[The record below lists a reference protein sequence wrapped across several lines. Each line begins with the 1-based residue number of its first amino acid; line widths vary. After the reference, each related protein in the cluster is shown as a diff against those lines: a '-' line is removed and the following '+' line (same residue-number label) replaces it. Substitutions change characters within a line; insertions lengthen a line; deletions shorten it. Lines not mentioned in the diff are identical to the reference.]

1 MNGATPQV
9 SARFIVVGA
18 LLQIGLAAGLLAS
31 GAVKLLPHSALDGA
45 GIAAGAVLGWA
56 LYRLLAAGPPEP
68 GRAATLR
75 TVARLG
81 ALLAGVSIAEE
92 VLWRGFAFHAI
103 ASSTGPA
110 VALIA
115 TTIGF
120 AAMHTFGQGWSG
132 LRTHALTGLALGA
145 MVLLTG
151 SLLSAVATHLSYNLM
166 FLRTIRS

>member
-1 MNGATPQV
+1 MNGAAPQV

-18 LLQIGLAAGLLAS
+18 LLQIGLAAALLAG
-31 GAVKLLPHSALDGA
+31 GAVKLLPRSAFDGV
-45 GIAAGAVLGWA
+45 GIAAGAALGWA
-56 LYRLLAAGPPEP
+56 LYRVLAGGAPEA
-68 GRAATLR
+68 GRAAKLL
-75 TVARLG
+75 TVARFG
-81 ALLAGVSIAEE
+81 ALLAGISVAEE

-103 ASSTGPA
+103 ATTTSPV

-145 MVLLTG
+145 TVLVTG

>member
-1 MNGATPQV
+1 MNGAAPQV

-18 LLQIGLAAGLLAS
+18 LLQIGLAGALLAT
-31 GAVKLLPHSALDGA
+31 GAVKLLPHSVLDAA
-45 GIAAGAVLGWA
+45 GIAAGAGLGWV
-56 LYRLLAAGPPEP
+56 LYRVLAAGPPEP
-68 GRAATLR
+68 GPTARLQ
-75 TVARLG
+75 TVARFG
-81 ALLAGVSIAEE
+81 ALLVGVSVAEE

-103 ASSTGPA
+103 ATSTGPV

-145 MVLLTG
+145 TVLLTG